1 MDRCDNRS
9 SVRLRVCARG
19 GIRCFGWLP
28 CSIKRHAL
36 FFSTVAGLKSTEEV
50 GPVNVSVIG
59 CRLFRARFAHDAG
72 WNVRRVLIRQGG
84 VSPWAIFA
92 VLMIALE
99 GAASSSEE
107 PGQPDRLKELQ
118 TAYIANSNQKT
129 ARVYHFGSQGAG
141 DIFSNHT
148 SHTNRLAPV
157 YVFGRKIDLGS
168 VTGANSRYRHADK
181 IKALYGVLPANTLN
195 PDAVYAD
202 QSDLYRVQKEAV
214 ARGVKHLFIVWFD
227 GLDWPTTQ
235 AAAIVRTGKVYT
247 EGKGTGLLFQDYDAG
262 GTAQYGFV
270 VTSPTHD
277 QNRPD
282 LDAQTVVIPPQS
294 LGGGYDARIAGPN
307 PWTLGPLGRKAPGYL
322 KGQTANTADR
332 AGIKAIGAVLH
343 AYTDSSQS
351 AAEMISGVKSYN
363 NGVNVTDQGRFITT
377 LFHDLQDRGWKVGT
391 VTSVPF
397 DHVSPAAMYA
407 QNVHRDDY
415 QDIGR
420 AMLGQPG
427 IINEARQVPLRPG
440 LDVVIGTGYG
450 VMTNAKSL
458 AAQGRNGIAGNLYIT
473 DSDLAAVDIKN
484 GGKYVVVH
492 TQSAVNGGQALQDAA
507 AAAASR
513 SARLFGFFGREGLDH
528 LPFQTADGRYDP
540 APSLD
545 FLGKPRAA
553 ESYSSAD
560 RTEQPTLAQM
570 TEAALTVLAARPGQP
585 FALFIEAG
593 DVDFALHANNLDNA
607 IGAIYSGE
615 EALRAVIHWVE
626 SQSNWDESAVIVSS
640 DHGHYLVIDDPKSLA
655 GAR

>member
-1 MDRCDNRS
+1 MDVS
-9 SVRLRVCARG
+9 LILSG
-19 GIRCFGWLP
+19 LP
-28 CSIKRHAL
+28 SAL
-36 FFSTVAGLKSTEEV
+36 FVD
-50 GPVNVSVIG
+50 
-59 CRLFRARFAHDAG
+59 DASSG
-72 WNVRRVLIRQGG
+72 VHRVLGRRG
-84 VSPWAIFA
+84 A
-92 VLMIALE
+92 VRIAWFI
-99 GAASSSEE
+99 AAFLTALRAPVCYSEE
-107 PGQPDRLKELQ
+107 TGQPDRLKEMQ
-118 TAYIANSNQKT
+118 TAYIASASQKT
-129 ARVYHFGSQGAG
+129 TRGYHFGSQGPG

-168 VTGANSRYRHADK
+168 VTGQNSRYRDAEK

-195 PDAVYAD
+195 SGAVYAD

-235 AAAIVRTGKVYT
+235 AAAIVKTGKVYA
-247 EGKGTGLLFQDYDAG
+247 EGRGSGLLFQDYEAG

-294 LGGGYDARIAGPN
+294 LGGGYDARIAGSN
-307 PWTLGPLGRKAPGYL
+307 PWSLGPLGLKAPGYL
-322 KGQTANTADR
+322 KGQMANTTDR
-332 AGIKAIGAVLH
+332 AGIKEIGAVLH
-343 AYTDSSQS
+343 AFTDSSQS
-351 AAEMISGVKSYN
+351 AAEIVSGVKSYN
-363 NGVNVTDQGRFITT
+363 NGVNVTDDGRFVTT
-377 LFHDLQDRGWKVGT
+377 LFHELQEQRWKVGT

-420 AMLGQPG
+420 AMLGRPG
-427 IINEARQVPLRPG
+427 IIQEARQIPLRHG
-440 LDVVIGTGYG
+440 LDVVIGTGFG
-450 VMTNAKSL
+450 IMTTPKTL
-458 AAQGRNGIAGNLYIT
+458 AAQGHNGVAGNFYISDT
-473 DSDLAAVDIKN
+473 DLAAIDVKN
-484 GGKYVVVH
+484 GGRYVVAH
-492 TQSAVNGGQALQDAA
+492 TETAVNGGQALKDAA
-507 AAAASR
+507 SAAASR
-513 SARLFGFFGREGLDH
+513 SARLFGFFGRDGLDH
-528 LPFQTADGRYDP
+528 LPYQTADGRYDP

-545 FLGKPRAA
+545 FTGKPRAA
-553 ESYSSAD
+553 ESYTSAD
-560 RTEQPTLAQM
+560 RIEQPTLAQM
-570 TEAALTVLAARPGQP
+570 TEAALTVLAARPAQP

-615 EALRAVIHWVE
+615 EALRIVIRWVE

-640 DHGHYLVIDDPKSLA
+640 DHGHYLVVDDPAALA
-655 GAR
+655 GAK